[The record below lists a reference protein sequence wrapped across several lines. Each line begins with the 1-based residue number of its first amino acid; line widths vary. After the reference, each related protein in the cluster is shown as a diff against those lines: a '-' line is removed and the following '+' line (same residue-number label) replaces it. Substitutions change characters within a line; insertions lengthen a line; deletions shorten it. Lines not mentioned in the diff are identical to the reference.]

1 MSSSSSTS
9 GLATAL
15 GSPPTQV
22 LTRSNYLLWQALIVP
37 AFRGANVMGLLDGS
51 DRAPAKI
58 IEVEDSEKKKIQVEN
73 SAYVAWIARDQL
85 VLRFLRNSLSPEILS
100 HVLDMDT
107 TAAAW
112 AGITS
117 MFKTASRTKAQHLR
131 EMLNDTKKLIMT
143 ADQYFTKMKG
153 FASELSALG
162 KPIGDDELLGYLLHG
177 LDKGE
182 YNSLITSV
190 NGNNDTTIDGFY
202 EQLCGYDMRNG
213 IEENGCFVSS
223 ANLARCGYDRPRGRT
238 PPRRSSPPR
247 GRSPDIFYRGGGGGV
262 TAIEMMTVTVTG
274 AMMSAALM
282 IAPGAVMMIAVEI
295 GVMMTAVEIGVMIAV
310 IGAMMVVDGVLIKKR
325 DDAEKAAHLAAAHL
339 AAAPYGVD
347 TNWYAD
353 SGATDHITNELSK
366 LLIANKYNG
375 QDKVRTAEGTDDEL
389 GVDPEEDPPR
399 HSPCTGQSEEPQPE
413 KDPAVPALRV
423 YSRRHCRAP
432 SRVSPEQ
439 ARGHHTPSRS
449 PPPSATGSPP
459 PGAGARGRSPG
470 ADDVSDS
477 ASPSQS
483 LSPPSPGSLSAADV
497 PSGSSVATTA
507 GGGGE

>member
-1 MSSSSSTS
+1 
-9 GLATAL
+9 
-15 GSPPTQV
+15 
-22 LTRSNYLLWQALIVP
+22 
-37 AFRGANVMGLLDGS
+37 MGLLDGS

-131 EMLNDTKKLIMT
+131 EMLNDTKKLTMT

-213 IEENGCFVSS
+213 IEENGSFVSS
-223 ANLARCGYDRPRGRT
+223 ANLARRGYDRPRGRT
-238 PPRRSSPPR
+238 PPRRSPPPR
-247 GRSPDIFYRGGGGGV
+247 GRSPDVFYRGGGGG
-262 TAIEMMTVTVTG
+262 G
-274 AMMSAALM
+274 
-282 IAPGAVMMIAVEI
+282 
-295 GVMMTAVEIGVMIAV
+295 
-310 IGAMMVVDGVLIKKR
+310 DRYR
-325 DDAEKAAHLAAAHL
+325 DD
-339 AAAPYGVD
+339 D
-347 TNWYAD
+347 RD
-353 SGATDHITNELSK
+353 RD
-366 LLIANKYNG
+366 
-375 QDKVRTAEGTDDEL
+375 
-389 GVDPEEDPPR
+389 
-399 HSPCTGQSEEPQPE
+399 
-413 KDPAVPALRV
+413 
-423 YSRRHCRAP
+423 
-432 SRVSPEQ
+432 
-439 ARGHHTPSRS
+439 
-449 PPPSATGSPP
+449 
-459 PGAGARGRSPG
+459 
-470 ADDVSDS
+470 
-477 ASPSQS
+477 
-483 LSPPSPGSLSAADV
+483 
-497 PSGSSVATTA
+497 
-507 GGGGE
+507 